1 MQKISLKEARLHA
14 GLTQAEVARQIH
26 RGRQT
31 IEAWENGN
39 RIIDTVN
46 FLLLCRIYQIDI
58 DDIFLPCEYV

>member
-14 GLTQAEVARQIH
+14 GLTQEEVARQIH

-31 IEAWENGN
+31 IEAWESGK
-39 RIIDTVN
+39 RVIDAVS

-58 DDIFLPCEYV
+58 DNIFLPCEYV